1 MATMGDEA
9 LIGRVLDGRYRIG
22 DRIARGGMA
31 SVFLGTDERLDREV
45 AIKVMHQGMGD
56 DEQFTQRFEREARS
70 AAKLNH
76 RNVVSVFDQGRD
88 GDVTYLVMEYVPGR
102 TLRDI
107 MRDEAPMP
115 PSRALELVAE
125 VLTALSAAH
134 RAHLVHRDIKPE
146 NVLITPD
153 DEVKVADFGL
163 ARAVSAATTATGGT
177 LIGTVSYMAP
187 EIVLNDG
194 TDARSDVYAC
204 GAMLFEML
212 TGTKPHTGDSPIQ
225 VAYQHVHSDVPAPS
239 SVVADLPD
247 YVDALV
253 ARATSRDRDQRASD
267 ARVLLLLV
275 RRVQGAVAAGLTS
288 DPELVE
294 DLLPRPRPQAGAS
307 ADDEVTQAVRSSPDD
322 PTVTVA
328 RPVPGAEPTMQWS
341 SAEWQG
347 APTAVA
353 AGATSPTGLHP
364 AMTRE
369 QYGESSAA
377 GSSRRGRLMLVLA
390 VAVALVV
397 GLLAYWVGIGR
408 YTDTPQ
414 LVGSSEKQAVADAKR
429 AGFTLEITDRKFSET
444 APLGTVMSTDPG
456 PGDRI
461 LPGGTI
467 NATVSRGKERYAVPA
482 LKGKTLDEAKAA
494 LERVNLEL
502 GESVERYDEDVPK
515 GRIVRP
521 VDVSRGDRVKRDTVV
536 DVVVSQGKR
545 PITVQDFTGKKAS
558 DARAAL
564 EKAGFTV
571 VVEQE
576 FSDDVDKGDVISQD
590 PDEGTG
596 FRGDRI
602 TLKVSRGPENIE
614 VPDVVGQSASKAR
627 KTLEDA
633 GFKVRVI
640 KPLPGNTVRIQS
652 PSAGSKAKVGSTIS
666 IVTSG

>member
-9 LIGRVLDGRYRIG
+9 LIGRVLDGRYRVG

-31 SVFLGTDERLDREV
+31 SVFHGTDERLDRDV

-107 MRDEAPMP
+107 MRDEAPMAP
-115 PSRALELVAE
+115 ARALELVAE

-153 DEVKVADFGL
+153 GDVKVADFGL

-212 TGTKPHTGDSPIQ
+212 TGAKPHTGDSPIQ
-225 VAYQHVHSDVPAPS
+225 VAYKHVHSDVPAPS
-239 SVVADLPD
+239 SIEPDVPD

-267 ARVLLLLV
+267 ARVLLQLV
-275 RRVQGAVAAGLTS
+275 RRVQGAVAAGLTT
-288 DPELVE
+288 DPELVQ
-294 DLLPRPRPQAGAS
+294 DLLPRERPTEPVD
-307 ADDEVTQAVRSSPDD
+307 ADDEVTQAVTASPDD
-322 PTVTVA
+322 PTVTVR

-341 SAEWQG
+341 STEWQG
-347 APTAVA
+347 APASA
-353 AGATSPTGLHP
+353 AGATHPTGLHP

-377 GSSRRGRLMLVLA
+377 GSSRRGRLLLVLA
-390 VAVALVV
+390 LAAALVV

-408 YTDTPQ
+408 YTDAPQ
-414 LVGSSEKQAVADAKR
+414 LVGRSEKQAVAEAEK
-429 AGFTLEITDRKFSET
+429 AGFTLEVSGRKFSET
-444 APLGTVMSTDPG
+444 APLGTVISTDPG

-467 NATVSRGKERYAVPA
+467 DAVISRGKERYAVPA
-482 LKGKTLDEAKAA
+482 LKGKTLEEAKET
-494 LERVNLEL
+494 LEGANLRL
-502 GESVERYDEDVPK
+502 GDAVERYDEDIPK

-545 PITVQDFTGKKAS
+545 PIPVQDYTGKKGS

-564 EKAGFTV
+564 EEAGFTV

-576 FSDDVDKGDVISQD
+576 FSDDVDKGDVIGQS
-590 PDEGTG
+590 PKEGTR

-602 TLKVSRGPENIE
+602 TLTVSRGPEEIE

-640 KPLPGNTVRIQS
+640 RPLPGNTVRIQS
-652 PSAGSKAKVGSTIS
+652 PGAGNKAKVGSTVS
-666 IVTSG
+666 IVTGG